1 MKTFLFY
8 AAVFAFI
15 SSLLSL
21 VNGSNGILMSAMLF
35 SLGSIV
41 LALRKIICILEEK
54 S

>member
-8 AAVFAFI
+8 AAVLIFL
-15 SSLLSL
+15 SSLLSFSY
-21 VNGSNGILMSAMLF
+21 GSNGIFLFALLF

>member
-8 AAVFAFI
+8 AGSFI
-15 SSLLSL
+15 LLSSLLSF
-21 VNGSNGILMSAMLF
+21 VYGTNGIFIFSLLL

>member
-8 AAVFAFI
+8 AAVLMFLT
-15 SSLLSL
+15 SLLSFIY
-21 VNGSNGILMSAMLF
+21 GSNGIFMFSLLF
-35 SLGSIV
+35 SLGSII

>member
-15 SSLLSL
+15 SALLSITY
-21 VNGSNGILMSAMLF
+21 GSNEIFMSALLF
-35 SLGSIV
+35 SLGSII
-41 LALRKIICILEEK
+41 LALRKIIGILEEK